1 MTSYEDETQT
11 LLYEYDENGMR
22 YRTTVTSKEDGRVGS
37 FEYVCVDGKLV
48 SIVFVSDGST
58 QTAKYLY
65 NDFDEPVGMVV
76 TDADGTLA
84 TYYYLKNAQGDI
96 TNIVS
101 ASGGKLVE
109 FTYDVFGNQTV
120 NYQAD
125 PSTIT
130 GMMKWF
136 RLFIRRI

>member
-1 MTSYEDETQT
+1 
-11 LLYEYDENGMR
+11 MR